1 MGRTWVEHVLSLKFH
16 VLKSMN
22 NLSSYCGLVDA
33 KIRASDKDLPV
44 PIRCTNYIQQLSDT
58 KWPIAFHRAL
68 GSTGLF
74 GIFSF
79 SSYDQNATRGGSLI
93 RLL

>member
-1 MGRTWVEHVLSLKFH
+1 MFVLLVFIPPKNSNPSAKS
-16 VLKSMN
+16 VSKSMYFR
-22 NLSSYCGLVDA
+22 S
-33 KIRASDKDLPV
+33 IT
-44 PIRCTNYIQQLSDT
+44 CTNYIQQLSDT

-79 SSYDQNATRGGSLI
+79 SSYGQNATRGGLLI